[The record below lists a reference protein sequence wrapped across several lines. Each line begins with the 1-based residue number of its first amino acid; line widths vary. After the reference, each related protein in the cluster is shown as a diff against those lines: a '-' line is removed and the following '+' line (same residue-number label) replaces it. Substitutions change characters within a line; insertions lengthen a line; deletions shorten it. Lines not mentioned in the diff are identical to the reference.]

1 MGLDMYAYA
10 VVEGG
15 AKDGEEESL
24 ADWRKHNRLH
34 GWMEEL
40 WEDKGKPYEGNLD
53 DLDPCGMGSDFNCV
67 PVELAS
73 EDLDQLEA
81 DINEKVLPETGG
93 FFFGDDSFSWED
105 DNDKPYEGN
114 NYYHKKTDLQFIEDA
129 RNALKAG
136 KKVYYNSWW

>member
-10 VVEGG
+10 VFQGG
-15 AKDGEEESL
+15 ERDGEEESL

-40 WEDKGKPYEGNLD
+40 WEDKGRPFDGKLEENP
-53 DLDPCGMGSDFNCV
+53 MGDFNCV
-67 PVELAS
+67 PVELTL
-73 EDLDQLEA
+73 EDLEVLEA

-93 FFFGDDSFSWED
+93 FFFGDDSFDWED
-105 DNDKPYEGN
+105 DDGNKPKEGD
-114 NYYHKKTDLQFIEDA
+114 YYYKKTDLQFIEDA
-129 RNALKAG
+129 RKAIKEG